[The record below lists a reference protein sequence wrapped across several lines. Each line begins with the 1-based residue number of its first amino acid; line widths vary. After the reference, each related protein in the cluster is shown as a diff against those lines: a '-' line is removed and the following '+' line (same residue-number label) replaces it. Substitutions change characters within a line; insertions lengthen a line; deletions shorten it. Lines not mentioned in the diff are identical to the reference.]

1 VDVYYNLNDFQ
12 WLIECAKGEFKMVYE
27 KIIVTSAGDYLDKIV
42 EHAVDLVHGRSMEV
56 IGLYVVD
63 TSAPFLTP
71 SKVKEMMVKELKGQ
85 GKKVLIDM
93 ENEFRNQNSNAIKF
107 RPMLVEGDPAGE
119 IVKVAEKEDADLIIM
134 GTGKSKI
141 DKHLLGSVSE
151 KVVHSAPCTVLLIR
165 I

>member
-1 VDVYYNLNDFQ
+1 
-12 WLIECAKGEFKMVYE
+12 MYE
-27 KIIVTSAGDYLDKIV
+27 KLLVTSTGEYLDEII
-42 EHAVDLVHGRSMEV
+42 EHTLDLIHGRPMEV

-71 SKVKEMMVKELKGQ
+71 RKVKEMMANELKSQ
-85 GKKVLIDM
+85 GKEILKSM
-93 ENEFRNQNSNAIKF
+93 EKEFQKPNTNMIKF
-107 RPMLVEGDPAGE
+107 RPVLIEGDPAEKIVEIAEGE
-119 IVKVAEKEDADLIIM
+119 NVDVIIM

-165 I
+165 SKYKP